1 MILPTT
7 PKTIYKCTRLKI
19 YRGHSSYYYH
29 LHCSKGPHR
38 INVSWMLW
46 GLSSFLAH
54 YWPLTKWKVLES
66 GVVKNHSFLGAGVY
80 VWSWITKIHTLAPSR
95 ILLYTLVLQC
105 LANACYKALTA
116 LRSDNW
122 ENVFSI
128 NWSRS
133 CVTDCM
139 QCLIISFVVPC
150 YH

>member
-19 YRGHSSYYYH
+19 YTGHSSYYYYP
-29 LHCSKGPHR
+29 HCSKGPHR

-105 LANACYKALTA
+105 LANAIYKALTA
-116 LRSDNW
+116 WQRWQLYDLTTEKTSFQLTDHVHVSPIAC
-122 ENVFSI
+122 NV
-128 NWSRS
+128 
-133 CVTDCM
+133 
-139 QCLIISFVVPC
+139 
-150 YH
+150 